1 MEVIKIIQRQ
11 DPERLDQGSDRGRG
25 DERSYTGLVLKGE
38 LEGTAEWHESKREV
52 RDASKILARAP
63 GPM

>member
-11 DPERLDQGSDRGRG
+11 DPERMDEGCDRGRG
-25 DERSYTGLVLKGE
+25 EERSYTGFVLKGE
-38 LEGTAEWHESKREV
+38 LEGTAEWNESKREV